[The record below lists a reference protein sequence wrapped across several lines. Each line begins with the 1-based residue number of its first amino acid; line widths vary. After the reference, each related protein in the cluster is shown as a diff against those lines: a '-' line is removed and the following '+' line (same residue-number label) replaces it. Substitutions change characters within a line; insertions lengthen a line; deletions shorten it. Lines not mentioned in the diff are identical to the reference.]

1 MNQPATSIARPGIAS
16 RQLPALAAIA
26 FGIFIVIGAGF
37 VQAHAVHE
45 GTHDTRHAFGLPCH

>member
-1 MNQPATSIARPGIAS
+1 MNQPATSIARPGITS
-16 RQLPALAAIA
+16 RQLSALAAIT
-26 FGIFIVIGAGF
+26 FGVFIVIGAGL

>member
-1 MNQPATSIARPGIAS
+1 
-16 RQLPALAAIA
+16 LAAIA

-37 VQAHAVHE
+37 VQAHALHE

>member
-1 MNQPATSIARPGIAS
+1 MNHPATAIARTGITS
-16 RQLPALAAIA
+16 RQIPALAAIA
-26 FGIFIVIGAGF
+26 FGIFIVLGAGF